1 MAQGTIKQKAK
12 PATTSAKGKK
22 PTALKPRGT
31 RQIAPKKQ
39 SLIAQ
44 KKLLKKHTGGLTALT
59 EKSLAQRAGHLEIL
73 RGGKKDK
80 DKEGGKEGAKGKK

>member
-12 PATTSAKGKK
+12 PAATAKGNGKK
-22 PTALKPRGT
+22 PSALKPRGT
-31 RQIAPKKQ
+31 RQIAPKKAN
-39 SLIAQ
+39 LIAQ

-80 DKEGGKEGAKGKK
+80 TKEGAKEKK